1 MNLKQTGYVALILGF
16 IVILVLAF
24 KSEDAAADSL
34 PFSPYVEINRTLIN
48 SELTMGG
55 IGIRTNDYKWD
66 LGINLVGEGDT
77 YRGPQTVQPIYHI
90 SRIANTSRGLLGGQ
104 VYTGIGIA
112 YDENLALVG
121 NVNYKLQMGIRYDK
135 LEVGIVHLSS
145 GDIYDNNRGIDGVVL
160 RILLN

>member
-16 IVILVLAF
+16 ITILVLAF

-34 PFSPYVEINRTLIN
+34 PFSPYIEINRTLIN

-66 LGINLVGEGDT
+66 LGINLIGEGDT
-77 YRGPQTVQPIYHI
+77 YRGPQTVQPIYHL
-90 SRIANTSRGLLGGQ
+90 SRIANTSWGLLGGQ

-112 YDENLALVG
+112 YGENLALVG
-121 NVNYKLQMGIRYDK
+121 TINYKLQAGVRWDR
-135 LEVGIVHLSS
+135 LELGVVHFSS
-145 GDIYDNNRGIDGVVL
+145 GDIYANNRGIDGIVL
-160 RILLN
+160 RLLLN